1 MALRNIRIDEDP
13 VLRKVAK
20 KVDRFNGRLHGL
32 LDDMADTMYDAP
44 GIGLAAPQ
52 VGILK
57 RVVVFDIDDQLY
69 EMINPEIIKA
79 DGEQIEVEGCLSV
92 PGKYGRVKR
101 PEKITVEYQDRN
113 GDVISLEAE
122 GLKAVVVCHETD
134 HLEGRLFTDIVIEFL
149 TPEEIEE
156 SEDIIDEAL

>member
-101 PEKITVEYQDRN
+101 PEKVTVKYQDRN
-113 GDVISLEAE
+113 GDVITLEAE